1 MEQLKKVYRVVRWL
15 VLASM
20 VITILLVLK
29 SPAPVAEA
37 LDPGLVKQNAESF
50 QQKPTELANAQ
61 SLGEKGTEVHFTA
74 PEVNAAIVQATF
86 QQPTAVSP
94 SPAAQPT
101 APPTAEQVP
110 IKSTQ
115 VSFADDVVKGQ
126 FLTEVCGKDVYIT
139 VAGRLG
145 SRDGY
150 VTFEPTEFKVGD
162 LSVPVSM
169 VNPVLQRKLADPENR
184 DKMKLPEFVKD
195 LQVENGE
202 LVITE

>member
-1 MEQLKKVYRVVRWL
+1 MEQLRNIYRVARWL
-15 VLASM
+15 MLAGTL
-20 VITILLVLK
+20 ITGFLALK
-29 SPAPVAEA
+29 SPKPVAQTLTPA
-37 LDPGLVKQNAESF
+37 LVKQNAESF
-50 QQKPTELANAQ
+50 QQKLTELANAQ
-61 SLGEKGTEVHFTA
+61 SSGETGSEIHFTA

-86 QQPTAVSP
+86 PQPTAAGP
-94 SPAAQPT
+94 SPASQPSPQ
-101 APPTAEQVP
+101 AGAEQVP

-115 VSFADDVVKGQ
+115 VSFDDDVVRGQ
-126 FLTEVCGKDVYIT
+126 FVTEVYGKDVSIT
-139 VAGRLG
+139 VAGHLG

-195 LQVENGE
+195 LRVQNGD

>member
-1 MEQLKKVYRVVRWL
+1 MEHLKKIYRVVRWL
-15 VLASM
+15 MLASM
-20 VITILLVLK
+20 VITIFLGLK

-37 LDPGLVKQNAESF
+37 LTPSLVKQNAESF
-50 QQKPTELANAQ
+50 QQKLTELAKAQ
-61 SLGEKGTEVHFTA
+61 SSGETGTEVHFTA
-74 PEVNAAIVQATF
+74 PEVNAAIVQATLP
-86 QQPTAVSP
+86 QPVLAGPT
-94 SPAAQPT
+94 PASQPGPQV
-101 APPTAEQVP
+101 AAEQVP
-110 IKSTQ
+110 IKSTL
-115 VSFADDVVKGQ
+115 VSFDDNVVKGQ
-126 FLTEVCGKDVYIT
+126 FLTEVYGKDVYIT
-139 VAGRLG
+139 VAGHLG

-202 LVITE
+202 LVIIE